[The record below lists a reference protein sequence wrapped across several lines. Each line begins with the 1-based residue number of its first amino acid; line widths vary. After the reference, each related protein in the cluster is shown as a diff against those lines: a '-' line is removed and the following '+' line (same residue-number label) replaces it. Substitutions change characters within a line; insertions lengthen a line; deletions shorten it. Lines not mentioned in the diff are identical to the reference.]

1 MAGAPVLRRGAFAI
15 GWVLAIFA
23 AANPATTFAATAEQ
37 AQALSERAAA
47 HILAAGEKDAFT
59 DFTRR
64 NGGFVEGELFVFCYD
79 RVGLTRANGGNP
91 AFVGRN
97 LLHLKDTD
105 GRAPVALGVKVAF
118 EQGRG
123 WIDFKWPNPAT
134 KKIERTSAYVIRTH
148 EVACGVG
155 YYKG

>member
-1 MAGAPVLRRGAFAI
+1 MAGSPVLERGAFAI
-15 GWVLAIFA
+15 GWVLAIFTA
-23 AANPATTFAATAEQ
+23 ACPATPFAATAEQ

-47 HILAAGEKDAFT
+47 YILVAGERKAFV

-64 NGGFVEGELFVFCYD
+64 EGGFVDGELFVFCYD
-79 RVGLTRANGGNP
+79 RIGVTLANGGNP

-105 GRAPVALGVKVAF
+105 GREPVALGVKMGF

-123 WIDFKWPNPAT
+123 WIDFKWPNPTT
-134 KKIERTSAYVIRTH
+134 KKIERTSAYMIRTH